1 MQPSESA
8 PSEAEVE
15 KTEPVS
21 HTWCFDSVFAQDYEL
36 GILIHKELSLVDSC
50 IFNWTSIYLGT

>member
-8 PSEAEVE
+8 PSEVDVE

-21 HTWCFDSVFAQDYEL
+21 RAWCFDSVFAQDYEL
-36 GILIHKELSLVDSC
+36 RHS
-50 IFNWTSIYLGT
+50 YP